1 MEELIQHIQEVLK
14 VPEFLINQCTFL
26 PEFIRISLI
35 ESIKFVPFLYFLYY
49 GIELLER
56 FFLKNIGLFIKLL
69 QKFGALFGA
78 AISIVPEFGYQ
89 VIASTFYSRKMMT
102 RGTLLAFLIVCSD
115 DALPLLFMDLN
126 KAVIIIPIIII
137 KVIVGIA
144 VAYSVDII
152 DLIVHGKKRLIEE
165 ANVINS
171 DLNEPACCHHRIQ
184 TVEYPPYWWMHPL
197 THTFNMFMFT
207 FICLAFFYSIVK
219 GVGSAENL
227 ASFMMIDSPLQVVAT
242 AVIGMISNCF
252 VSVFLAIAYLKGV
265 ISFPA
270 FLSGLI
276 TVTGLGLATLVKRSQ
291 NKNDVSLISIILLV
305 VAIAV
310 GLFVYYNMI
319 FVDLIKEYFI
329 S

>member
-1 MEELIQHIQEVLK
+1 M
-14 VPEFLINQCTFL
+14 
-26 PEFIRISLI
+26 
-35 ESIKFVPFLYFLYY
+35 
-49 GIELLER
+49 
-56 FFLKNIGLFIKLL
+56 
-69 QKFGALFGA
+69 
-78 AISIVPEFGYQ
+78 
-89 VIASTFYSRKMMT
+89 
-102 RGTLLAFLIVCSD
+102 
-115 DALPLLFMDLN
+115 
-126 KAVIIIPIIII
+126 
-137 KVIVGIA
+137 
-144 VAYSVDII
+144 
-152 DLIVHGKKRLIEE
+152 
-165 ANVINS
+165 
-171 DLNEPACCHHRIQ
+171 NEPACCHHRIQ